1 MVFGFVNWNIQSEN
15 RVENSKNLK
24 NIFFLQPSLT
34 TPNHMPQRLNI
45 LLHRQSISHFKS
57 LQNAQELSST
67 PVSYNFEQIENLNRL
82 KIWFIQRSKCYL
94 AVGDHGFPW
103 SLGHGNF
110 WPHTRIRHMLCFLH
124 SLFDNIL
131 HALACL
137 AIISKTNSGTRSPYW
152 YSNISFFPI
161 FLNKRNDLTCLR
173 IQLGRALEIPSRC
186 LWSSLHW
193 S

>member
-1 MVFGFVNWNIQSEN
+1 MWLPWCWQKYGVKRLMFAGTSIPKARRKLTDSCWFQD
-15 RVENSKNLK
+15 K
-24 NIFFLQPSLT
+24 IFSVWTCLPSF
-34 TPNHMPQRLNI
+34 
-45 LLHRQSISHFKS
+45 LLH
-57 LQNAQELSST
+57 NM
-67 PVSYNFEQIENLNRL
+67 
-82 KIWFIQRSKCYL
+82 
-94 AVGDHGFPW
+94 

-152 YSNISFFPI
+152 YSNISFFSI
-161 FLNKRNDLTCLR
+161 FLNKRNDLSCLR

-193 S
+193 FWWPWAHLRTTIKV